1 MLQYLLRDLTSRCGF
16 LCPPGKVWAWSGAG
30 GGCPWGERTPD
41 PLKSS
46 PPGRALGL
54 PCRGGPA
61 GGSGSLSPLARALP
75 FVWTPI
81 PRFCPL
87 TSFTRVC
94 PRPSI
99 ISQIFIE
106 HRLDYLPGCAGD
118 TGSIAFLVGL
128 HPIGGRGTLIEK
140 PISPITSG
148 TDNCYKKIK

>member
-16 LCPPGKVWAWSGAG
+16 LCPPGKVWAWSGG
-30 GGCPWGERTPD
+30 GGLSLGRKDPRSPKVLTPG
-41 PLKSS
+41 KS
-46 PPGRALGL
+46 

-61 GGSGSLSPLARALP
+61 GGSESLSPLARALP

-87 TSFTRVC
+87 TSFTRVF